1 MNKKTLKALN
11 GSIKKW
17 EEIVKSTDA
26 EDNGTAN
33 CPLCM
38 AFSSCN
44 DCPVGNLTRNNY
56 SSGCQTT
63 PYEEWEKHQIDCHT
77 YTSSLPYT
85 RIKGCRKCLRIAK
98 TELNFLRGLLPKV

>member
-33 CPLCM
+33 CPLCIT
-38 AFSSCN
+38 FSDCN
-44 DCPVGNLTRNNY
+44 DCPVGNLTRSNY

-63 PYEEWEKHQIDCHT
+63 PYENWESHQQDVHEGT
-77 YTSSLPYT
+77 YPPLT
-85 RIKGCRKCLRIAK
+85 RIKGCRKCLQIAK
-98 TELNFLRGLLPKV
+98 AELNFLRGLLPKV